1 MQWRSS
7 ELTMYSVGGTTTA
20 HLRIAQITVGL
31 YSLLD
36 RDVRFRFD
44 LKIVLFRVPA
54 VIAP

>member
-1 MQWRSS
+1 
-7 ELTMYSVGGTTTA
+7 MYSVGGTTTA